1 MTTVTSADLV
11 PELQHWFY
19 QFVVNSIV
27 NRYGVPAPAD
37 VDSNCVDYQTQ
48 DSFIELLFNENYDGT
63 VYHYLYTADTSKSN
77 WTYSVMTRLNLYP
90 GAATYYRLAQ
100 NDSGQNVFNLQSSDL
115 TMLDALLA
123 YRTDGTSV
131 SIVTIDATSTLSF
144 DSTALVLYANYDSIP
159 TELSK
164 LIYLYL
170 DLKLYG
176 RYSNYNNLNTVST
189 SEPLETM
196 YELLLI
202 DEYFKF
208 MSARD
213 IDVSLQC

>member
-1 MTTVTSADLV
+1 MTTVASADLV

-19 QFVVNSIV
+19 EFVVNSSV

-37 VDSNCVDYQTQ
+37 VDSDCVDYQTQ
-48 DSFIELLFNENYDGT
+48 DSFIELLFNENFDGT
-63 VYHYLYTADTSKSN
+63 VYHYLYNSDTTKGN
-77 WTYSVMTRLNLYP
+77 WTYSVAPRLNLYP
-90 GAATYYRLAQ
+90 AAATYYRISRS
-100 NDSGQNVFNLQSSDL
+100 DSGQNIFNLQSADL

-131 SIVTIDATSTLSF
+131 SIVSIDSTSTLSF
-144 DSTALVLYANYDSIP
+144 DSTALVLYVNYDSLP

-164 LIYLYL
+164 LIFLYL

-176 RYSNYNNLNTVST
+176 RYTNYNNLNTVST

-196 YELLLI
+196 YELLII
-202 DEYFKF
+202 DEYFDF